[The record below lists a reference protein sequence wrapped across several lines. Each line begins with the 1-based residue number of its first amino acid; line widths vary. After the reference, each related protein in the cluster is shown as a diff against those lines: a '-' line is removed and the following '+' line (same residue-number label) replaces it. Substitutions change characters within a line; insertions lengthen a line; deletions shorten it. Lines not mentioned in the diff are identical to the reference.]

1 MVLDMPVIRRSTMVI
16 AAMDSTTTTA
26 LGTMTGSLPA
36 GDRDGGF
43 LAFSGYRLLRL

>member
-26 LGTMTGSLPA
+26 LGTMTGSCLPVIEMVVSSPF
-36 GDRDGGF
+36 RVTVC
-43 LAFSGYRLLRL
+43 